1 MYVEQ
6 CSECSKKKGISK
18 QQHLAVQTFEAVQ
31 GLQAAVCLVKNLIDS
46 YFTFYVNRLLTGSA
60 SWDFVKR
67 EDGRKSS
74 GETQGGCKRQG
85 TVGFAI
91 LDITCY
97 TRCPS
102 AGLLI
107 E

>member
-1 MYVEQ
+1 MFQ
-6 CSECSKKKGISK
+6 KKKSICK
-18 QQHLAVQTFEAVQ
+18 QQHLAVQKLEAVQ
-31 GLQAAVCLVKNLIDS
+31 GLLVAVCLVENLIDS
-46 YFTFYVNRLLTGSA
+46 YFTFYINRLLTISA
-60 SWDFVKR
+60 SWAFVKH
-67 EDGRKSS
+67 EKGRKSS
-74 GETQGGCKRQG
+74 KETQGGCKRQR